1 MGVGSPLRSDD
12 VAGLLVAR
20 SLARKFSRRTDVLV
34 VEGGSAPENL
44 TGPLIRF
51 EPSHLVVVDCAE
63 LDAPPGSV
71 RLFPVE
77 SIGGLSSSTHSLPLS
92 VIFGYLCKS
101 CACEVLIVGIKPKSL
116 AFDGK
121 PTREALGASR
131 RVAKALARAIRAM
144 NRRTAGAER
153 P

>member
-1 MGVGSPLRSDD
+1 
-12 VAGLLVAR
+12 
-20 SLARKFSRRTDVLV
+20 
-34 VEGGSAPENL
+34 
-44 TGPLIRF
+44 LIRF
-51 EPSHLVVVDCAE
+51 DPTHLVVVDCAE

-92 VIFGYLCKS
+92 VIFGYLSKS
-101 CACEVLIVGIKPKSL
+101 CACEALIVGIEPKSL

-121 PTREALGASR
+121 PTREALDASR
-131 RVAKALARAIRAM
+131 RVAKVLSRAIRAM
-144 NRRTAGAER
+144 NRRTARAGR